1 MMAYNKYRNKKT
13 EIDGIKFASKKEG
26 LRYVE
31 LKSLQERGK
40 ITCLVC
46 QPKFELQAKFEDIIT
61 GVKYRSINY
70 VADFT
75 YICDAG
81 VIVEDVKPTGKDGKV
96 SKYYKSTPAYAV
108 FRIKQKLFEKKY
120 PDLTIEIV

>member
-1 MMAYNKYRNKKT
+1 MAYNKYRNKKT

-26 LRYVE
+26 LRYVY
-31 LKSLQERGK
+31 LKSLQEQGV

-46 QPKFELQAKFEDIIT
+46 QPKFELLGKHEKELT
-61 GVKYRSINY
+61 GVKYRAINY
-70 VADFT
+70 IADFT
-75 YICDAG
+75 YIDDDG
-81 VIVEDVKPTGKDGKV
+81 VHVEDVKPTGKDGKV